1 MQFFSLTVLQI
12 LIIPWSIRL
21 LAEDRLRFILASR
34 TWDRDLSL
42 PSLILKASIKTYR
55 TVSTFLQSGGEP
67 WRIERQLGSSP
78 STSGWI
84 RYEAGIYFAWI
95 QLMTFAVR
103 SLLVQPRQNNLLY
116 QRYCS
121 HELWKYQSTWRTI
134 LNSIMSFTFKS
145 RDIAQQ

>member
-78 STSGWI
+78 STSGLI
-84 RYEAGIYFAWI
+84 RYEAGIYFAWF
-95 QLMTFAVR
+95 QVMKFAVR
-103 SLLVQPRQNNLLY
+103 SLLCNLDKTIFCISDTVAMNCENIKARDE
-116 QRYCS
+116 QF
-121 HELWKYQSTWRTI
+121 STA
-134 LNSIMSFTFKS
+134 SCPS
-145 RDIAQQ
+145 RSKVEI